1 MKKLTSL
8 MKVVFFMM
16 AIFAF
21 VGCPQEAPVEPPVE
35 PPVVDGGDSTQ
46 GGDSSTNG
54 ETTPDYSAKVSVESI
69 ELVSGGSTTFTVTS
83 KDGSWVVFD
92 EDLDADQISV
102 VLKDGVCTVTSLK
115 NADYNGSIILYESE
129 ERADDIVIPFTI
141 TYPYVDVKI
150 NFSEFTLTQDDVLTV
165 HYGNKENSKF
175 EDVTATI
182 SEDGKSAIAKFKK
195 ELANVDFW
203 YNDITFSATIG
214 EETIALR
221 PAGDTKN
228 YFCYTDTK
236 TWPNG
241 VILTIEKTPEGP
253 EYMPV
258 TINLE
263 NIENVETVEVTYG
276 YDGIDYVAAE
286 VTLNEDKTQATTSLS
301 SDYKNGSGWLEIKVV
316 LKDADGNVITGY
328 QSENYGNG
336 WFEFK
341 TSDIEFKLYNVIIEG
356 EQIPLVEDSLV
367 EFSGNPTE
375 FISKDLLA
383 DKNIATMTFTVTYTK
398 GTGGSWNWVNFVSHS
413 DWSNKTIALNS
424 QTEIEGSITI
434 IDAVTIA
441 AYKENGILIAGEN
454 GDSATVTVSYT
465 TE

>member
-1 MKKLTSL
+1 MKKLTNL

-21 VGCPQEAPVEPPVE
+21 VGCPQEAPVETPVE

-83 KDGSWVVFD
+83 KDGTWLVYD
-92 EDLDADQISV
+92 DDLDADQISV

-115 NADYNGSIILYESE
+115 SADYNGAITLYESE

-165 HYGNKENSKF
+165 HYGNEKNSEF

-182 SEDGKSAIAKFKK
+182 SEDGTYAIAKFKK
-195 ELANVDFW
+195 DLADDYFY
-203 YNDITFSATIG
+203 YNCITFSATVG

-241 VILTIEKTPEGP
+241 VILTIEETPEGP
-253 EYMPV
+253 EFMPV

-263 NIENVETVEVTYG
+263 NIEGVETVEVTYG
-276 YDGIDYVAAE
+276 YDDIEYVAAE
-286 VTLNEDKTQATTSLS
+286 VALNADKTQATTSLS
-301 SDYKNGSGWLEIKVV
+301 SEYKNVSGWLEIKVV

-328 QSENYGNG
+328 TDSRDNT

-341 TSDIEFKLYNVIIEG
+341 TSGIEFKLYNVIIEG

-383 DKNIATMTFTVTYTK
+383 DLNIATMTFTVTYIK
-398 GTGGSWNWVNFVSHS
+398 GTGDWNWVNFVTDS
-413 DWSNKTIALNS
+413 DYSNKTVALNS
-424 QTEIEGSITI
+424 ATEIEGSITI
-434 IDAVTIA
+434 NDADIIA
-441 AYKENGILIAGEN
+441 AYKENGILIAGAN

-465 TE
+465 E